1 MGERF
6 YFFKFYNIYS
16 VVHIFF
22 LCPTIFLFVYLAAL
36 IPITTHYN
44 YHSDSDGRSSSS
56 SRGSQKGWIVQIFY
70 QPKNKMSVEG
80 TLYPGIQRLVRRGK
94 VILTPI
100 PEEYKKLKK
109 KVEDRIRNTF
119 LCTCIEKQRS
129 EISSCV
135 DSLFIPVF
143 VGVVIVVFIV
153 AVCLFF
159 VVLSTQ

>member
-1 MGERF
+1 
-6 YFFKFYNIYS
+6 
-16 VVHIFF
+16 
-22 LCPTIFLFVYLAAL
+22 
-36 IPITTHYN
+36 
-44 YHSDSDGRSSSS
+44 
-56 SRGSQKGWIVQIFY
+56 
-70 QPKNKMSVEG
+70 MSVEG

-135 DSLFIPVF
+135 DSLVIPVF